1 MNTPLDTQA
10 GIPVRDSVT
19 PLGETADGAGT
30 RAGAG
35 LPAPTWH
42 RARVL
47 VSTPYGRGYHFLRLE
62 APSIARTCQAGQF
75 VMLTAARGGDDGP
88 VLPRP
93 MAVYG
98 RDPRA
103 GTIDILLGVVGDG
116 TRRLASFRPGERML
130 VVGPLGQGFR
140 LAPRTRRVL
149 LLGRGIGTC
158 SLTTVAQECAGTDVE
173 IVAVASGRS
182 ADRVVGADVYRAA
195 GVTRLHEV
203 TDDTGASDVTR
214 LRDLLTADLDQAP
227 PQQIMTCGSERLARL
242 CEELGRR
249 WAADVQVSLEAHMAC
264 GLGYCHGCA
273 TGTRSGPEES
283 PLICADGPVFR
294 LSRPDADR

>member
-1 MNTPLDTQA
+1 MNTLDITDTAA
-10 GIPVRDSVT
+10 GVPVRDSVT
-19 PLGETADGAGT
+19 PLSGSETD
-30 RAGAG
+30 R
-35 LPAPTWH
+35 PAPTWH

-47 VSTPYGRGYHFLRLE
+47 ASAPHGRGYHLLRLE
-62 APSIARTCQAGQF
+62 APSIARTCRAGQF
-75 VMLTAARGGDDGP
+75 VMLTAARDGDTGP

-93 MAVYG
+93 MAVYS
-98 RDPRA
+98 RNPEA
-103 GTIDILLGVVGDG
+103 GTLDIVLGVVGDG

-140 LAPRTRRVL
+140 IAPRTRRVL
-149 LLGRGIGTC
+149 LVGRGIGTC
-158 SLTTVAQECAGTDVE
+158 SLTTVAQECAGTEVE

-203 TDDTGASDVTR
+203 TDDTGSSDVTR
-214 LRDLLTADLDQAP
+214 LRAMLTADLDQAP
-227 PQQIMTCGSERLARL
+227 PQQILTCGSERLARL
-242 CEELGRR
+242 CEELGQR
-249 WAADVQVSLEAHMAC
+249 WASDVQVSLEAHMAC

-294 LSRPDADR
+294 LTRPDTDR

>member
-1 MNTPLDTQA
+1 MNTLDTDA
-10 GIPVRDSVT
+10 VIPVTDSVT
-19 PLGETADGAGT
+19 PLPGSGT
-30 RAGAG
+30 DR
-35 LPAPTWH
+35 PAATWH
-42 RARVL
+42 RAQVL
-47 VSTPYGRGYHFLRLE
+47 ASTPHGRGHHFLRLE

-75 VMLTAARGGDDGP
+75 VMLTAARDEDTGP

-93 MAVYG
+93 MAVYA
-98 RDPRA
+98 RNPQA
-103 GTIDILLGVVGDG
+103 GTIDILLGVVGAG

-130 VVGPLGQGFR
+130 VVGPLGRGFR
-140 LAPRTRRVL
+140 ITRGTRRVL
-149 LLGRGIGTC
+149 LVGRGIGTC
-158 SLTTVAQECAGTDVE
+158 SLTTVAQECVGTEVE

-203 TDDTGASDVTR
+203 TDDTGSSEVTR
-214 LRDLLTADLDQAP
+214 LRDMLTADLDQAP
-227 PQQIMTCGSERLARL
+227 PQQIMTCGSERLTRL
-242 CEELGRR
+242 CEQLGRR

-294 LSRPDADR
+294 LAHPDTDR

>member
-1 MNTPLDTQA
+1 MNTLDTEA
-10 GIPVRDSVT
+10 GIPVRDRVT
-19 PLGETADGAGT
+19 PLLGSGT
-30 RAGAG
+30 G

-47 VSTPYGRGYHFLRLE
+47 ASAPHGRGYHFLRLE

-75 VMLTAARGGDDGP
+75 VMLTAARDGDSGP

-98 RDPRA
+98 RNPRA

-140 LAPRTRRVL
+140 LARRTRRVL
-149 LLGRGIGTC
+149 LVGRGIGTC

-203 TDDTGASDVTR
+203 TDDTGSSDLTR
-214 LRDLLTADLDQAP
+214 LRDTLTGDLDQAP

-294 LSRPDADR
+294 LTPPDTHLGADR

>member
-1 MNTPLDTQA
+1 MSTLDTDA
-10 GIPVRDSVT
+10 VIPVTDSVT
-19 PLGETADGAGT
+19 PLPGSGT
-30 RAGAG
+30 DR
-35 LPAPTWH
+35 PAATWH
-42 RARVL
+42 RAPVL
-47 VSTPYGRGYHFLRLE
+47 ASTPHGRGHHFLRLE

-75 VMLTAARGGDDGP
+75 VMLTAARDADTGP

-93 MAVYG
+93 MAVYA
-98 RDPRA
+98 RNPQA

-116 TRRLASFRPGERML
+116 TRRLASFQPGERML

-140 LAPRTRRVL
+140 IARGTRRIL
-149 LLGRGIGTC
+149 LVGRGIGTC
-158 SLTTVAQECAGTDVE
+158 SLTTVAQECAGTGVE

-182 ADRVVGADVYRAA
+182 ADRVVGGDVYRAA

-203 TDDTGASDVTR
+203 TDDSGSSEVTR
-214 LRDLLTADLDQAP
+214 LREMLSEDLDQAP

-294 LSRPDADR
+294 LAHPDTDR